1 LSAAGVAAG
10 PFESGQYCPNTE
22 AAVYAFQLGRGLR
35 ADGCCDDQT
44 WSALVEASWSLG
56 DRLLYHRSPNL
67 RGDDVAELQRRLG
80 RLGFD
85 AGRVDGIFGPLAEH
99 ALQEFQRNVGLHAD
113 GICGYET
120 VHALH
125 RLGERVAGPPVASIR
140 EGEQLRQ
147 APRTLAGRRLV
158 VGQLGSLG
166 VVARAVAKALRQA
179 GATVMTLDEPDGSAQ
194 AQATNRFAADVYL
207 GLAPAAGPVS
217 VAYYA
222 VPGFESI
229 GGRHLAELLYRHLA
243 TVAPVVAE
251 GPQGMRLAV
260 LRETRMPAV
269 LCELGPVAEVVKAT
283 PRVVLGVVAAVTCW
297 VETPVA

>member
-1 LSAAGVAAG
+1 VAAG
-10 PFESGQYCPNTE
+10 TLESGQYCPATE
-22 AAVYAFQLGRGLR
+22 AAVRAFQEGRGLR
-35 ADGCCDDQT
+35 PDGRCDDQT
-44 WSALVEASWSLG
+44 WAALVEASWSLG

-99 ALQEFQRNVGLHAD
+99 ALKEFQRNVGLHPD

-125 RLGERVAGPPVASIR
+125 RLGDRVAGPPVASVR
-140 EGEQLRQ
+140 EEELLRQ

-158 VGQLGSLG
+158 VGQLGSIG
-166 VVARAVAKALRQA
+166 VVGRAVAKALRRA
-179 GATVMTLDEPDGSAQ
+179 GATVITLDEPDPSAQ
-194 AQATNRFAADVYL
+194 AQAANRFAADAYL
-207 GLAPAAGPVS
+207 GLAPTEGSVS

-229 GGRHLAELLYRHLA
+229 GGRHLAELLHHRLA
-243 TVAPVVAE
+243 QVVAVATD
-251 GPQGMRLAV
+251 GPQGMRLTV

-269 LCELGPVAEVVKAT
+269 LCELGPVATIVKAT
-283 PRVVLGVVAAVTCW
+283 PRVVVGVVGAMTCW

>member
-1 LSAAGVAAG
+1 ME
-10 PFESGQYCPNTE
+10 PGQYCAHTE
-22 AAVYAFQLGRGLR
+22 AAVRAFQDVRGLR
-35 ADGCCDDQT
+35 ADGRCDEQT
-44 WSALVEASWSLG
+44 WSALVEASWFLG

-85 AGRVDGIFGPLAEH
+85 AGRVDGIFGPRAEH
-99 ALQEFQRNVGLHAD
+99 ALREFQRNVGLHPD

-125 RLGERVAGPPVASIR
+125 RLGERVAGPPIASVR
-140 EGEQLRQ
+140 EEEQLRH
-147 APRTLAGRRLV
+147 APRTLAGRRMV

-166 VVARAVAKALRQA
+166 VVSRAVAKALRQA

-194 AQATNRFAADVYL
+194 AQAANHFVADVYL
-207 GLAPAAGPVS
+207 GLAPTDGLVS

-229 GGRHLAELLYRHLA
+229 GGRHLAELLHERVGR
-243 TVAPVVAE
+243 VAPLAPG

-269 LCELGPVAEVVKAT
+269 LCELGPVADVVKAT
-283 PRVVLGVVAAVTCW
+283 PRVVVAVVSALTCW

>member
-1 LSAAGVAAG
+1 VAAG
-10 PFESGQYCPNTE
+10 WFDSGHYCANTE
-22 AAVYAFQLGRGLR
+22 AAVRAFQGGRGLR
-35 ADGCCDDQT
+35 PDGCCDDQT
-44 WSALVEASWSLG
+44 WSVLVEASWSLG

-85 AGRVDGIFGPLAEH
+85 AGRVDGIFGPLAEQ
-99 ALQEFQRNVGLHAD
+99 ALKEFQRNVGLHPD

-125 RLGERVAGPPVASIR
+125 RLGERVAGPPVASVR
-140 EGEQLRQ
+140 EEERLRH
-147 APRTLAGRRLV
+147 APRTLAGRRIV

-166 VVARAVAKALRQA
+166 VVARAVAKALRSA

-194 AQATNRFAADVYL
+194 AQAANRFAADVYL
-207 GLAPAAGPVS
+207 GLAPTEGLVS

-222 VPGFESI
+222 VPGFESV
-229 GGRHLAELLYRHLA
+229 GGRHLADLLHQRLSA
-243 TVAPVVAE
+243 IAPVAPD
-251 GPQGMRLAV
+251 GTHGMRLAV

-269 LCELGPVAEVVKAT
+269 LCELGPVAAVVKAT
-283 PRVVLGVVAAVTCW
+283 PRVVLAVVSAVTCW
-297 VETPVA
+297 VETPLS

>member
-1 LSAAGVAAG
+1 MR
-10 PFESGQYCPNTE
+10 
-22 AAVYAFQLGRGLR
+22 AFQDGRGLR
-35 ADGCCDDQT
+35 ADGRCDEQT

-99 ALQEFQRNVGLHAD
+99 ALEEFQRNVGLHPD

-125 RLGERVAGPPVASIR
+125 RLGERVAGPPVASVR
-140 EGEQLRQ
+140 EEELLRH

-158 VGQLGSLG
+158 VGELGRLG
-166 VVARAVAKALRQA
+166 VVARAVGKALRRA
-179 GATVMTLDEPDGSAQ
+179 GATVITLDEPDASAQ
-194 AQATNRFAADVYL
+194 AQAANRFSADVYL
-207 GLAPAAGPVS
+207 GLAPADGVVS

-229 GGRHLAELLYRHLA
+229 GGRHLARLLHDRLA
-243 TVAPVVAE
+243 EVVPVTPE
-251 GPQGMRLAV
+251 GPLGMRLTV

-269 LCELGPVAEVVKAT
+269 LCELGPVADIVKAT
-283 PRVVLGVVAAVTCW
+283 PKVVVAVVSALTCW
-297 VETPVA
+297 AETPVA